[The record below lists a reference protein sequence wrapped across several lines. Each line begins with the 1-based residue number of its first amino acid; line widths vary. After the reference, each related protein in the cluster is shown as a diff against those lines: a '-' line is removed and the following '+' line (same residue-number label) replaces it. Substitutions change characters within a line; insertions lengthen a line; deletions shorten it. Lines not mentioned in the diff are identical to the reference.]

1 MKSNSIKSSFSVTY
15 TYNVYFTEHIF
26 HNNNPTFSDL
36 LSDEKGRRPIKLLFV
51 VDQGVLNRHRQLRK
65 EIKAYCDQ
73 NSDLFNLTEI
83 LVLPGGE
90 SVKNDQEFVD
100 QIIEAIDS
108 NKICRHSYV
117 VAVGGGALID
127 LAGYAASIAHRG
139 VRLIRI
145 PTTVLSQNDAAVG
158 VKNGVNILGKKNFIG
173 SFDAPYAVINDSHFL
188 TTLDQRDWIAGIA
201 EAVKV
206 ALIKDRDFYDFIK
219 SHSLA
224 LKARD
229 MKAMQILI
237 HRCAE
242 LHMQHIADGGDPFER
257 GSSRPLDFGHW
268 SAHKLEKMTDYDLR
282 HGEAVAKG
290 MALDLTYATEI
301 GLISMDLADEIIQV
315 LKEVGFDLLIP
326 VKAAADK
333 RELFNGIEEFR
344 EHLGGE
350 LTITL
355 IEDIGRKKDVHEID
369 LAKME
374 KSVTLLNAKAKLNP
388 VQ

>member
-1 MKSNSIKSSFSVTY
+1 M
-15 TYNVYFTEHIF
+15 YFTEHIF
-26 HNNNPTFSDL
+26 HNNNPTFTDL

-206 ALIKDRDFYDFIK
+206 ALIKDRDFYEFIK

-326 VKAAADK
+326 VKSAADK

>member
-1 MKSNSIKSSFSVTY
+1 MKSKTIKNSFSVTY
-15 TYNVYFTEHIF
+15 TYRVYFTENIF
-26 HNNNPTFSDL
+26 HGENSTFSDL
-36 LSDEKGRRPIKLLFV
+36 IGEERGRRKVKLLFV
-51 VDQGVLNRHRQLRK
+51 VDKGVLNEHKQLSN
-65 EIKAYCDQ
+65 EIRAYCDQ
-73 NSDLFNLTEI
+73 NSELLNLTEI

-90 SVKNDQEFVD
+90 SVKNDKKYVD
-100 QIIEAIDS
+100 QIIEAIDR

-173 SFDAPYAVINDSHFL
+173 SFDTPYAVINDSHFL

-201 EAVKV
+201 EAIKV

-219 SHSLA
+219 SNSLA
-224 LKARD
+224 LKERD

-242 LHMQHIADGGDPFER
+242 LHIQHIADGGDPFER

-290 MALDLTYATEI
+290 MALDLTYSAEI
-301 GLISMDLADEIIQV
+301 GLIPMDLADEIIDV
-315 LKEVGFDLLIP
+315 LKEVGFDLHIP
-326 VKAAADK
+326 VKSAADR
-333 RELFNGIEEFR
+333 RELFKGIEEFR

-355 IEDIGRKKDVHEID
+355 LEDIGYKKDIHEID
-369 LAKME
+369 LDKME
-374 KSVTLLNAKAKLNP
+374 KSVSLLNTKAKLNP